1 VAIEGIQEAA
11 LDKLQAIKSL
21 HHIFL
26 GKLIPQKLH
35 PPPPT
40 PLNDS
45 TIDKE
50 PIHTWDPTIYNQP
63 ILPSNATQRAPQTR
77 CAIIDDDDVPPHP
90 IPPLIM
96 GSPTIIDDNDH
107 APPMVG
113 CPQTKAQLRTQA
125 ESHLINMV
133 IQDDHI
139 PNFSLIIKSNK
150 LHHGYLQAAQT
161 LAVQTYIL
169 GTDSSCYIGAIINKD
184 SGNIL
189 EYRQLIKIPKD

>member
-11 LDKLQAIKSL
+11 PDKLQAIKSL
-21 HHIFL
+21 RHIFL
-26 GKLIPQKLH
+26 GKLIPQQLH

-45 TIDKE
+45 NIDKE
-50 PIHTWDPTIYNQP
+50 PIHTWDPTIRNQP
-63 ILPSNATQRAPQTR
+63 ILPSDATQRVPQTR

-90 IPPLIM
+90 IPLVHM
-96 GSPTIIDDNDH
+96 GSHVIIDDNDD
-107 APPMVG
+107 APQMVRR
-113 CPQTKAQLRTQA
+113 PQTQGQLRTQA

-139 PNFSLIIKSNK
+139 PNFSLIIKSHK
-150 LHHGYLQAAQT
+150 LHHGYLQAART

-169 GTDSSCYIGAIINKD
+169 GTVSSCFIGAIINKNT
-184 SGNIL
+184 GNTL
-189 EYRQLIKIPKD
+189 EYHQLIKIPKD